1 MLPET
6 TFIDPDEFNTP
17 KDPDEFNTPM
27 DPEEPGTGEFSLDV
41 SEEGLGEGC
50 GVVDQLLG

>member
-1 MLPET
+1 LLPET